1 VDFADLKRH
10 AGTFGLKAYGP
21 VPQGEFLLKLG
32 LGERRE
38 RLLQRAKSSQATA
51 IASGA
56 WRLVDPIQM
65 GVLFKVLALTSA
77 ELASPPPFGPGHFTL
92 SS

>member
-1 VDFADLKRH
+1 M
-10 AGTFGLKAYGP
+10 
-21 VPQGEFLLKLG
+21 PQGEFLLKLG
-32 LGERRE
+32 LGQRRE
-38 RLLQRAKSSQATA
+38 RLLERATPAQKAA

-56 WRLVDPIQM
+56 ARLVDPAQM

-77 ELASPPPFGPGHFTL
+77 GLPRRRLSRRSISTL